1 MDFRP
6 YDEQR
11 DKEAVRRI
19 WKEVGWLQESGGE
32 GYELFVQAGRTLV
45 ADIEESAEC
54 AVIMLPGTIR
64 YLEEDLPLAVVGA
77 VTTSRIARK
86 QGLAGRLTAAAIA
99 RDAADGALVSALGM
113 FEQGYYDRLGFG
125 TGSYVHEVCF
135 DPADLLVD
143 VKPRVPRRI
152 SVDDWEAVHAS
163 RLARL
168 RGHGAVNLTPTLI
181 TRGDIIGDKDSFGLG
196 YCDGPNGELT
206 HFVWVK
212 PRGGEHG
219 PYKVGLAIW
228 QTGEQFLELMAVL
241 KSLGDQVHLVRMDE
255 PPGIQLQDLLR
266 QPIKKRNITKG
277 SEFEVTI
284 KSGAYWQIRILDLP
298 GCMAQ
303 THLPRA
309 DVRFNLRLTDPIE
322 TLLDSDAPWRGV
334 GGDYVMMLGQESSAM
349 RGNDA
354 SLPTLSASVNA
365 FTRMWFGIRPASGLA
380 ITDDLSGPPELIH
393 ALDKALLLPTPY
405 LGWDI

>member
-6 YDEQR
+6 YDEKR
-11 DKEAVRRI
+11 DRDAVRRI
-19 WKEVGWLQESGGE
+19 WKEVGWLQEGEGE
-32 GYELFVQAGRTLV
+32 GYESLVQAGRTLV
-45 ADIEESAEC
+45 ADIEDSAEC

-64 YLEEDLPLAVVGA
+64 YLEEDLALSVVGA

-99 RDAADGALVSALGM
+99 RDAAEGALVSALGM

-125 TGSYVHEVCF
+125 TGAYVHGVSF
-135 DPADLLVD
+135 DPADLLVE

-152 SVDDWEAVHAS
+152 TKDDWEAVHAS

-168 RGHGAVNLTPTLI
+168 RGHGAVNVTSPLV
-181 TRGDIIGDKDSFGLG
+181 TRGEMVGDKDAFGLG
-196 YCDGPNGELT
+196 YYDGPNGELT
-206 HFVWVK
+206 HHLGIK

-219 PYKVGLAIW
+219 PYNVKVAIW

-241 KSLGDQVHLVRMDE
+241 KSIGDQVHLVRMDE

-266 QPIKKRNITKG
+266 QPIKKRNVTKG

-284 KSGAYWQIRILDLP
+284 KAGAYWQARILDLP
-298 GCMAQ
+298 GCMAR
-303 THLPRA
+303 THLPCA
-309 DVRFNLRLTDPIE
+309 DLRFNLRLTDPIE
-322 TLLDSDAPWRGV
+322 TLLDDAAPWHGI
-334 GGDYVMMLGQESSAM
+334 GGDYVVTLGPDSSAVT
-349 RGNDA
+349 GTDP
-354 SLPTLSASVNA
+354 SLPTLSASVGA
-365 FTRMWFGIRPASGLA
+365 FARMWLGVRPATGLA
-380 ITDDLSGPPELIH
+380 ITDRLSGPPDLLR
-393 ALDKALLLPTPY
+393 ALDQALRLPTPY